1 MQVED
6 EEVMDK
12 LKWFMYKGKRIEIG
26 DPIRIPSTPGKRDG
40 FKSTIK
46 AIEGKD
52 GKVVGISVINPKT
65 GGIYTFPPS
74 RVQPYLRKS
83 SAAKAIGKSAVSE
96 KKAEEERK
104 QGARDAAKVVR
115 SIPTGGLRRDDGTI
129 MPVKGVQRPSTKAGR
144 KPLGMTSLGE
154 LLP

>member
-1 MQVED
+1 VNSLLLRRDVMQVED

-83 SAAKAIGKSAVSE
+83 SAAKVIGKSSTSE
-96 KKAEEERK
+96 KKQA
-104 QGARDAAKVVR
+104 ARDAAE
-115 SIPTGGLRRDDGTI
+115 IELRKESDD
-129 MPVKGVQRPSTKAGR
+129 Q
-144 KPLGMTSLGE
+144 
-154 LLP
+154 